1 MTGTGQTAPKAKKLK
16 GLNERLA
23 AEGAGMSEDM
33 EGDYSKFPHFQGED
47 WMKKMEA
54 EWQHTNDIN
63 RLIAKEE

>member
-54 EWQHTNDIN
+54 EW
-63 RLIAKEE
+63 

>member
-33 EGDYSKFPHFQGED
+33 EGED